1 MDPIKT
7 LIFLVIVSN
16 AGGEGKT
23 LLARLMKSLW
33 RLLDEPV
40 HLFCGDPGNRAAK
53 VDDSSAGTLSWG
65 VQAMRADDIV
75 AATAGQ
81 HVILDLGANTLASA
95 REIVDLLP
103 ALQAGYEGAGYRTV
117 AFMPVS
123 TNKTGAVDAIEALAP
138 NLHGFD
144 RLFVQVNRDGSGTY
158 DADLSSSDV
167 IEVGHLQPGFQ
178 TYVRKVAGSFADAVV
193 APHMGYGTAGL
204 YLGEWMRAFASQAP
218 VHKMI
223 GEVTALTG
231 RKPVPGVLRF
241 RVAKLSD
248 TTDDAL
254 AVNVHNSRILGA
266 IGRAGWTADGL
277 RKVAAMMDA
286 GTL

>member
-1 MDPIKT
+1 MAMDPIKT

-103 ALQAGYEGAGYRTV
+103 ALQSGYEGAGYRT
-117 AFMPVS
+117 
-123 TNKTGAVDAIEALAP
+123 VDAIEALAP

-144 RLFVQVNRDGSGTY
+144 KLFVQVNRDGSGTY
-158 DADLSSSDV
+158 DVDLSSSDV

-193 APHMGYGTAGL
+193 APRMGYGTAGL
-204 YLGEWMRAFASQAP
+204 YLAEWMLAFASQAP
-218 VHKMI
+218 VHSMI
-223 GEVTALTG
+223 GEVSALTG

-241 RVAKLSD
+241 GVAKLSD

-254 AVNVHNSRILGA
+254 AVNVHNSRILNA

-286 GTL
+286 RTL